1 MEVQNLNYHWR
12 IQNSYSLYEKLK
24 NNSMFLTLEIPD
36 SFTSDDFCYY
46 DQISND
52 VCYLFLGSYLK
63 FKTSRTHTSDYK
75 PNLKFIKAHGIE
87 KFIEQQKVRI
97 KLLET
102 MLKKFNDGR
111 SRSYYCRATVL
122 MDPKILEKSIDK
134 ASLKIKKEKI
144 KQNDVKSKAKILRAI
159 LDEYLEPEGG

>member
-12 IQNSYSLYEKLK
+12 IQNSHSLYQKLK

-75 PNLKFIKAHGIE
+75 PNLKFINSSL
-87 KFIEQQKVRI
+87 
-97 KLLET
+97 KLY
-102 MLKKFNDGR
+102 K
-111 SRSYYCRATVL
+111 Y
-122 MDPKILEKSIDK
+122 ILE
-134 ASLKIKKEKI
+134 EC
-144 KQNDVKSKAKILRAI
+144 
-159 LDEYLEPEGG
+159 